1 MPIGEAHKSGSRF
14 SGLCE
19 YVLAQGIYDIQNE
32 LKKPEI
38 VLHNY
43 IYGEDYEEIAKQF
56 KEQADENRKVKNPVM
71 HLSVNFKTEDHIS
84 EKVQKEFV
92 KRVLDEMGIKDDNH
106 QYIAVRHNDKHPH
119 FHIVVNRVGFD
130 GKTLSDSHSK
140 YRIGTACDKVEKEM
154 GLDNYLEKSRVFIYD
169 EATNSYK
176 KNENREINKGKAIV
190 KRTRNREVGVQQKKD
205 YIQIQTIKAL
215 KNLKVSSLE
224 ALQYELKNKNIQF
237 QYTINKKDQVAVSF
251 KYDGLAVKGTQ
262 VSLKGSLIKEQ
273 LLLNL
278 KAAVYQNEKDNF
290 LQTVKETKAA
300 FRNSINEMV
309 NYYNS
314 GKTPNLKEVFSKNGL
329 KLDDDFTIKYNNWEV
344 NIPDLQSFNEH
355 CKMKLGK
362 AKKEYENK
370 LQAYESLQKTE
381 FKKGFLGILTIE
393 QKKFNEELK
402 MRKQNILS
410 PSLDVGISAEFFLHD
425 IQSKMEGI
433 HKEIEAKKVDHE
445 QAYIID
451 KSIDLEQKKELKEEP
466 LVNLSVLNSSNA
478 NDDEEMLK
486 PKRKRSR

>member
-190 KRTRNREVGVQQKKD
+190 KRTRNREAGVQEKKD
-205 YIQIQTIKAL
+205 IFKFKPL
-215 KNLKVSSLE
+215 KH
-224 ALQYELKNKNIQF
+224 
-237 QYTINKKDQVAVSF
+237 F
-251 KYDGLAVKGTQ
+251 K
-262 VSLKGSLIKEQ
+262 I
-273 LLLNL
+273 
-278 KAAVYQNEKDNF
+278 
-290 LQTVKETKAA
+290 
-300 FRNSINEMV
+300 
-309 NYYNS
+309 
-314 GKTPNLKEVFSKNGL
+314 
-329 KLDDDFTIKYNNWEV
+329 
-344 NIPDLQSFNEH
+344 
-355 CKMKLGK
+355 
-362 AKKEYENK
+362 
-370 LQAYESLQKTE
+370 
-381 FKKGFLGILTIE
+381 
-393 QKKFNEELK
+393 
-402 MRKQNILS
+402 
-410 PSLDVGISAEFFLHD
+410 
-425 IQSKMEGI
+425 
-433 HKEIEAKKVDHE
+433 
-445 QAYIID
+445 
-451 KSIDLEQKKELKEEP
+451 
-466 LVNLSVLNSSNA
+466 
-478 NDDEEMLK
+478 
-486 PKRKRSR
+486 